1 MRHVLVLA
9 ALMLT
14 ACALPGA
21 SGTNSF
27 MSAMHPT
34 QEFCASRELTLDPTT
49 KQCVTPAKTPPPAE
63 SVTGSL
69 PHVAPVQP
77 QPASASSAS
86 AATASAAP
94 PAPPAQPPLPQERT
108 RAGAMV
114 PIEPDAVISPKLSQD
129 FELMSELAHFV
140 RASGYRCDSVSALEP
155 LPPSR
160 GFKLVCNRSN
170 YRYAIENKDGRSTV
184 TAE

>member
-1 MRHVLVLA
+1 
-9 ALMLT
+9 
-14 ACALPGA
+14 
-21 SGTNSF
+21 
-27 MSAMHPT
+27 
-34 QEFCASRELTLDPTT
+34 
-49 KQCVTPAKTPPPAE
+49 
-63 SVTGSL
+63 
-69 PHVAPVQP
+69 
-77 QPASASSAS
+77 
-86 AATASAAP
+86 
-94 PAPPAQPPLPQERT
+94 
-108 RAGAMV
+108 MV